1 MSRKTGAGISAAVGA
16 FRYPGE
22 ELRAHWGRLHHGDRE
37 PFPDPKQ
44 LGRLAKRHPAFGAW
58 AQTQGGTE
66 HLAER
71 LQDAWRDFH
80 AGDFARAIE
89 IGSRMGALGAAIASK
104 AAAIHVST
112 LPRDAS
118 RALKLLQGAADR
130 GEDAIRQLPE
140 HANGHYTLALVL
152 GRYSQR
158 TSILTALAEGVGSRV
173 RVLLERTLELEPRH
187 AEAHVAFGLY
197 HAEIVGQLGGLVG
210 GLTYGVS
217 EKGALEHFRAALK
230 LAPESPIA
238 HMELAHGLLLL
249 DARANRAQALEHYE
263 RAAACEPADAME
275 RLDVERARRG
285 LA

>member
-1 MSRKTGAGISAAVGA
+1 
-16 FRYPGE
+16 
-22 ELRAHWGRLHHGDRE
+22 
-37 PFPDPKQ
+37 
-44 LGRLAKRHPAFGAW
+44 
-58 AQTQGGTE
+58 
-66 HLAER
+66 
-71 LQDAWRDFH
+71 
-80 AGDFARAIE
+80 
-89 IGSRMGALGAAIASK
+89 
-104 AAAIHVST
+104 
-112 LPRDAS
+112 
-118 RALKLLQGAADR
+118 LKLLQGAADR

-158 TSILTALAEGVGSRV
+158 TSIVTALAEGTGGRI
-173 RVLLERTLELEPRH
+173 RVLLERTLALEPRH

-217 EKGALEHFRAALK
+217 TKGALEHFRAALK
-230 LAPESPIA
+230 LAPESPIV
-238 HMELAHGLLLL
+238 HVELAHGLMLI

-263 RAAACEPADAME
+263 RAAACVPADAME